1 MRSYFYLILF
11 TLFIYTS
18 CYSSGNNPSEKKSAQ
33 LLCVTQATQALS
45 NWNDYLRNDL
55 SALHQDG
62 WAIYSIGLDQ
72 KNAFA
77 IHVGKRSLGSYFIRS
92 GKIENGI
99 QLLKDAARYFKRA
112 GNYEVLTET
121 LNEIGNGYVYQSE
134 SGKAI
139 PFFLQS
145 LKVGEKSD
153 DPTSSFLAEINLAQ
167 AYMQLKEYDKANAL
181 LLDYKNK
188 ALQYNKFEAVSSA
201 YALLGSLAQL
211 QEKAPLAK
219 EFYLK
224 SASFGFRSKANGLI
238 GQAYTNYAIALF
250 LESNFNLAKIYF
262 ERALKFRLK
271 TKNSRS
277 IAESYYN
284 LGDFYTQLEQFSKA
298 IYFFEKSY
306 KISEENELFQDQID
320 ALNSINELYKQTN
333 NTKKQLETVQ
343 LLVKCQEQKL
353 NKKMSLTLQ
362 DAEMEQLLIKDKFQQ
377 QMQIS
382 TNRLHSQISEKNDL
396 IMLFFMI
403 FGCFFFGAIIFIANQ
418 SIQAS
423 RKN

>member
-11 TLFIYTS
+11 TLFSFTT
-18 CYSSGNNPSEKKSAQ
+18 CYSSGNKPSEKKTAQ

-55 SALHQDG
+55 AALHQDG
-62 WAIYSIGLDQ
+62 WAIYSFGLDQ

-99 QLLKDAARYFKRA
+99 QLLKDAARYFHRA
-112 GNYEVLTET
+112 GNYDVLTET
-121 LNEIGNGYVYQSE
+121 LNEIGNGYVYLSE

-139 PFFLQS
+139 PFYLKS
-145 LKVGEKSD
+145 LKVGEKSN

-167 AYMQLKEYDKANAL
+167 AYIQLKEYDKANAL

-211 QEKAPLAK
+211 QEKVPLAK

-284 LGDFYTQLEQFSKA
+284 LGDFYTQLEQFSEA
-298 IYFFEKSY
+298 ISFFEKSY
-306 KISEENELFQDQID
+306 KIALVNELFQDQID
-320 ALNSINELYKQTN
+320 ALNAINELYKQIN
-333 NTKKQLETVQ
+333 NTQKQLETVQ
-343 LLVKCQEQKL
+343 LLVKCQEEKL
-353 NKKMSLTLQ
+353 NKKIIITLQ
-362 DAEMEQLLIKDKFQQ
+362 DAEMEQILIEDKFQQ
-377 QMQIS
+377 QIQIS
-382 TNRLHSQISEKNDL
+382 TNRLHSQIAEKNEL
-396 IMLFFMI
+396 INLFFMI
-403 FGCFFFGAIIFIANQ
+403 FGCFFFGVIIFITNQ